1 MVNIDLL
8 TQGPTFIT
16 IIGRAGAG
24 VPVER
29 IESILEF
36 NKKDE
41 VCNLIFDNA
50 LKEGKLIKTLLDK
63 DKIKSLVFLDSG
75 EVHPSTFHYVT
86 LRERASKY
94 IPIVTYIGCDK
105 GGINGNK
112 VHLMIDYKYENANKI
127 VNELLNTQQIQ
138 MCYKEADRTKC
149 LLCMDSGK
157 IYTSTFNYKTIKK
170 RLNNINNND

>member
-1 MVNIDLL
+1 MTDIKSLK
-8 TQGPTFIT
+8 QGPTFIT

-24 VPVER
+24 VPVHR

-36 NKKDE
+36 DKKDE
-41 VCNLIFDNA
+41 VCNLIFDKA
-50 LKEGKLIKTLLDK
+50 LSDGKLIKTLLDK

-86 LRERASKY
+86 LRERASQY

-105 GGINGNK
+105 GGINGNMIN
-112 VHLMIDYKYENANKI
+112 LMVDYKFENASN
-127 VNELLNTQQIQ
+127 VVEELLNNHEIQI
-138 MCYKEADRTKC
+138 CYNEADRTKC

-170 RLNNINNND
+170 RLNTINEE